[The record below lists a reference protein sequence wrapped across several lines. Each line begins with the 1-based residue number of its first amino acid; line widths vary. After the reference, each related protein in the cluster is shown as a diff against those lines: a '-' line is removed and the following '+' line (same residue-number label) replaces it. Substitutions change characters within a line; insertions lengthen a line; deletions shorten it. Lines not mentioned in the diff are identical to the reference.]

1 MAPTCWP
8 MPRTRDSR
16 PLTVAGE
23 EFACRHCKRV
33 YPNPSARYC
42 PADDYPLFRVE
53 SLARIGTK
61 LNQYDIVDILGEG
74 GMGVVYKARHV
85 MLDRLVAIKIL
96 HKHLAQRRQIVEQ
109 FVKEARAASKIPS
122 PHIVDVTD
130 FGWSPGGAVYLVMEY
145 LDGISLDD
153 VLMTRGEVA
162 LFDTVNIVYLM
173 ASALANAHDEGIVH
187 CDLKPENVMLINQ
200 DGKREVVRKVRKDGS
215 QHFVVEKENSFEFV
229 KLLDFGVATFLRGGM
244 GPKVSTSSGTVFG
257 TPQYM
262 SPEQALGQTVDN
274 RSDIYALGIMF
285 YEMLTG
291 LVPFDHERDP
301 QKILEDHVRTRVP
314 PLTEMHSGLVVDRGT
329 EQTIMRCLEKKPAR
343 RFHNMDEV
351 LIALQDCFT
360 DTVFLRNADRMPGA
374 VEYGIE
380 VPEKWQG
387 EAHIKERFDRPDDG
401 ETRPFIRTPTP
412 AGTGGSDARS
422 NTQPGIGG
430 PDPKK

>member
-1 MAPTCWP
+1 

-16 PLTVAGE
+16 HLHAVGE

-33 YPNPSARYC
+33 YPSPQTRYC

-85 MLDRLVAIKIL
+85 MLDRLMAIKIL
-96 HKHLAQRRQIVEQ
+96 HKHLAQRREIVEQ

-130 FGWSPGGAVYLVMEY
+130 FGWSPGGAVYLVMEH

-153 VLMTRGEVA
+153 VLMTKGEVA
-162 LFDTVNIVYLM
+162 LFDTVNIVYQM

-200 DGKREVVRKVRKDGS
+200 DGKREVVRKVAKDGS

-244 GPKVSTSSGTVFG
+244 GPKVSTKSGTVFG

-262 SPEQALGQTVDN
+262 SPEQALGQPVDH

-291 LVPFDHERDP
+291 LVPFDHETNP
-301 QKILEDHVRTRVP
+301 QRILEDHVRARVP
-314 PLTEMHSGLVVDRGT
+314 PLTEMHSGLVVDKRT
-329 EQTIMRCLEKKPAR
+329 EETIMKCLAKKPAR
-343 RFHNMDEV
+343 RFQNMDAV
-351 LIALQDCFT
+351 LIQLQDCFT

-374 VEYGIE
+374 LEYGIQM
-380 VPEKWQG
+380 PSQPQG
-387 EAHIKERFDRPDDG
+387 EAHIKHRFDRADDSD
-401 ETRPFIRTPTP
+401 TRPFLRTEEDDDEYDPSST
-412 AGTGGSDARS
+412 R
-422 NTQPGIGG
+422 PGIGG
-430 PDPKK
+430 PLIKRKR